1 MKAFTNNNSY
11 MAQIGQLLFDMVENM
26 ARKRE
31 NAGCKYVLLFPFIDN
46 VVEVRTMPKL

>member
-1 MKAFTNNNSY
+1 M
-11 MAQIGQLLFDMVENM
+11 GQLLFDMVENM

-31 NAGCKYVLLFPFIDN
+31 NAGCKYVLLFPGIDN